1 MSGLIL
7 QDLERELSERNEEV
21 RQMRMEGNNKMD
33 AEVSNSIHMQNFFLS
48 QAIFVNWADIFNL
61 ILNKEENILVLLEN
75 SLSHHH

>member
-48 QAIFVNWADIFNL
+48 QAIFVN
-61 ILNKEENILVLLEN
+61 
-75 SLSHHH
+75 